1 MFSFHAVGFCAFERS
16 TRTPKN
22 QEQPYSETDL
32 QPSNEPTIQNI
43 SVINQRLTFTGNT
56 HLACRQNACNQSV
69 IPTDLF
75 QSIA

>member
-1 MFSFHAVGFCAFERS
+1 MFSFHAVGFCAFERC
-16 TRTPKN
+16 TCTPKN

-56 HLACRQNACNQSV
+56 HWLVDKTPAIN
-69 IPTDLF
+69 P
-75 QSIA
+75 